1 MNSTSPNGRLIG
13 SPRIRRHGI
22 RTALFVALAAVV
34 ALMAACGGDSNGSG
48 GGGGGGSS
56 SRAKDENLPGL
67 EAMGLTERQFA
78 THVEAVESRI
88 AACMSQA
95 GFDYVPVDVE
105 TVRLAMLAVR
115 IEPGYTRK
123 EYKTRWGYG
132 VSTRFDNRVKEIGLG
147 PNLATLRGLSPED
160 RAAYERTLYG
170 ENTDETF
177 AFAFDEEDFSS
188 TGGCTRRAV
197 ERVFTKK
204 QVSGSYV
211 NPKDILIDEDPRIV
225 AANEAW
231 IQCMHDLGYDTG
243 YEYEDQDD
251 IIAEFEKRFD
261 KLVGDDDPRKLTGP
275 RAEQLNAMQREEIA
289 ISLADLECQ
298 IRHTDRVYRQ
308 VETEVLGR
316 PLD

>member
-1 MNSTSPNGRLIG
+1 MLHSISPKGRLVG
-13 SPRIRRHGI
+13 SPRIRRRNI
-22 RTALFVALAAVV
+22 RTALVVALSAVV
-34 ALMAACGGDSNGSG
+34 ALMAACGDDSG

-56 SRAKDENLPGL
+56 SRAKDDGLPGL
-67 EAMGLTERQFA
+67 EAMGLTEKQFA

-88 AACMSQA
+88 ADCMSRA
-95 GFDYVPVDVE
+95 GFDYVPVDVD

-115 IEPGYTRK
+115 IEPGYTRV
-123 EYKTRWGYG
+123 EYKKRWGYG
-132 VSTRFDNRVKEIGLG
+132 VTTRFDNPVKEIGLG

-197 ERVFTKK
+197 EQVFTKK

-211 NPKDILIDEDPRIV
+211 HPKDILIDEDPRIV

-231 IQCMHDLGYDTG
+231 VQCMHDLGYDTN
-243 YEYEDQDD
+243 YEYDDQDD
-251 IIAEFEKRFD
+251 IIADFEKRFD

-275 RAEQLNAMQREEIA
+275 RAEQLKAMQREEIE
-289 ISLADLECQ
+289 ISLADVECQ

-308 VETEVLGR
+308 VETEVLGK